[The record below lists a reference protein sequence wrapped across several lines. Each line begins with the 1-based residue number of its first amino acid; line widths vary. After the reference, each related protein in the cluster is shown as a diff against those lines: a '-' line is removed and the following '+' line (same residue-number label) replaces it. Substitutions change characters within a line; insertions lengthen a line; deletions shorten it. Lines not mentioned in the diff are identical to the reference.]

1 MLTVFV
7 LILLV
12 SITAICF
19 AIYGSKFLDGLT
31 PKTMYRVAGCLVIAS
46 IISGSISL
54 MAIFLALDSPDPK
67 ISNLDV
73 IVDVLGVLVT
83 VLMGWNIISV
93 VDFKRRA
100 EKLEHIT
107 GDFQHVI
114 LGILRLNI
122 KSFMMIG
129 EKHRLLDNC
138 VSSLDEIRQC
148 KDEGISKLATNEIML
163 LLYKLIEAMDKDKD
177 AFVCKGKKPEYEHVL
192 KHIDNA
198 YSGKIIEK
206 INDADEKDVEL
217 TSELNLYK
225 PSEPGQGIHVE
236 VQGETLVITGT
247 KADNSED
254 NNRKQSPMS
263 SQKDIDGTA
272 AEAASPKEEDSKTQ
286 STENEEGA

>member
-1 MLTVFV
+1 MLTVFII
-7 LILLV
+7 ILLV
-12 SITAICF
+12 CITAICF
-19 AIYGSKFLDGLT
+19 AIFGSRYVDGLT
-31 PKTMYRVAGCLVIAS
+31 PKTMYRVAGCLVVAS

-54 MAIFLALDSPDPK
+54 MAICLALSSPDPQ

-73 IVDVLGVLVT
+73 FVDVLGVLVT

-107 GDFQHVI
+107 EDFQHVI

-138 VSSLDEIRQC
+138 LSSLDEIRQC
-148 KDEGISKLATNEIML
+148 KDEEISKLATNEIML
-163 LLYKLIEAMDKDKD
+163 LLNKLVEEMDKDKD
-177 AFVCKGKKPEYEHVL
+177 AFVYRGKKPEYEHVL

-206 INDADEKDVEL
+206 IHDANEKDVEL
-217 TSELNLYK
+217 TSELNLSK
-225 PSEPGQGIHVE
+225 QSEPEQGIKVE
-236 VQGETLVITGT
+236 VHGETLVIKETRV
-247 KADNSED
+247 DDIED
-254 NNRKQSPMS
+254 NNNKISPNLF
-263 SQKDIDGTA
+263 Q
-272 AEAASPKEEDSKTQ
+272 EDSGGTGPRR
-286 STENEEGA
+286 E